1 MAMNIAILEGD
12 GIGPEICAAACKV
25 LEAASDKYTL
35 GLELIFADVG
45 LKSLKRHGT
54 TLTDQTFEIVQSSD
68 GIVLGPVSHLDYPPI
83 QEGGLNP
90 SGVLRKRLDLFANI
104 RPAKTRTE
112 LQAPLGKPFDL
123 IIYRENTEGFYS
135 DRNLHEGIGDLM
147 VTSDVAISIRRV
159 TRQASLRIAEA
170 AFQAAV
176 ARGKKVTAVHK
187 QNVLKVS
194 DGLFLDCCREVAARF
209 PDVIYDEILV
219 DAACAHLVRTP
230 EDFDV
235 IVTTNMFGDIIS
247 DLTSELSGSL
257 GLAPSINA
265 GTQHAMAQAQHGSAP
280 NIAGLGI
287 ANPSSLIGSVAMLLK
302 WMGTQHGSSAL
313 IHASQSIDAA
323 LEQALMTAETRT
335 SDLGGILTT
344 EQFALT
350 VAKNLA

>member
-1 MAMNIAILEGD
+1 MKIAVLEGD
-12 GIGPEICAAACKV
+12 GIGPEICAAARKV
-25 LEAASDKYTL
+25 LEAANQKYAL
-35 GLELIFADVG
+35 GLELICVDVG
-45 LKSLKRHGT
+45 LESLKNFGS
-54 TLTDQTFEIVQSSD
+54 TLPDQTFEVAQSSD

-83 QEGGLNP
+83 QAGGLNP
-90 SGVLRKRLDLFANI
+90 SGELRKRLDLFANI

-112 LQAPLGKPFDL
+112 IQAPLAKPFDL

-135 DRNLHEGIGDLM
+135 DRNLYEGTGDLM

-176 ARGKKVTAVHK
+176 ARRKKVTAVHK

-194 DGLFLDCCREVAARF
+194 DGLFLDCCREVAERF
-209 PDVIYDEILV
+209 SNVRYDEILV

-230 EDFDV
+230 EIFDV

-247 DLTSELSGSL
+247 DLTSELAGGL
-257 GLAPSINA
+257 GLAASINA
-265 GTQHAMAQAQHGSAP
+265 GSHHAMAQAQHGSAP

-302 WMGTQHGSSAL
+302 WMGTKHGANAMVQ
-313 IHASQSIDAA
+313 ASQSVDAA
-323 LEQALMTAETRT
+323 LEQTLMSAETRT
-335 SDLGGILTT
+335 SDLGGTLTT
-344 EQFALT
+344 DQFALA
-350 VAKNLA
+350 VVRNLE